1 MEISSMT
8 VEQLKIG
15 IANKSLVLHK
25 KKIYTSEEWS
35 QIKEAERQEEH
46 YDLLQLTKKIQL

>member
-1 MEISSMT
+1 MNLSLEEIKAGLASGEFFLS
-8 VEQLKIG
+8 G
-15 IANKSLVLHK
+15 
-25 KKIYTSEEWS
+25 KKIYSRQEWA

>member
-8 VEQLKIG
+8 VDQLKIG

-25 KKIYTSEEWS
+25 KKIYTAAEWS
-35 QIKEAERQEEH
+35 QIQEAERQEEH